1 MDILWKENIS
11 LIHGEYLTMRE
22 IEQKYN
28 VPYST
33 LKTRYTQG
41 RRGLEL
47 ITNKNSNKPPNYWT
61 KERCFDAALTCKN
74 ASEFQKNFG
83 SAYHASSVNKWLK
96 EIKYNK
102 QTQIT

>member
-1 MDILWKENIS
+1 MDTLWKENIS

-41 RRGLEL
+41 KRGLEL
-47 ITNKNSNKPPNYWT
+47 LISKNHSPNYWA
-61 KERCFDAALTCKN
+61 KEKCFELAFTCKN
-74 ASEFQKNFG
+74 ASDFQKKFG

-102 QTQIT
+102 QIQII